1 MAFELRVDRRLVA
14 SVIAGALMLVFGI
27 AMMAI
32 GATVAQTTLSV
43 GNLVVQQLNQTAPTK
58 YNILSQ
64 IAGASQSAIGIIGLT
79 LTIAGLVVILLPFLS
94 MIPWRE
100 IFRGD

>member
-1 MAFELRVDRRLVA
+1 MAFELRIDRKLVA

-43 GNLVVQQLNQTAPTK
+43 GNLVVSQLNQTAPTK
-58 YNILSQ
+58 YNILGQ
-64 IAGASQSAIGIIGLT
+64 VAGASQSAIGIIGLT

-100 IFRGD
+100 IFRGE

>member
-1 MAFELRVDRRLVA
+1 MAFELRIDRKLVA
-14 SVIAGALMLVFGI
+14 SVLAGALMLVFGI

-43 GNLVVQQLNQTAPTK
+43 GNLVVQQINQTAPTK
-58 YNILSQ
+58 YNILGQ
-64 IAGASQSAIGIIGLT
+64 VAGASQNAIGIIGLT

-100 IFRGD
+100 VFRGE